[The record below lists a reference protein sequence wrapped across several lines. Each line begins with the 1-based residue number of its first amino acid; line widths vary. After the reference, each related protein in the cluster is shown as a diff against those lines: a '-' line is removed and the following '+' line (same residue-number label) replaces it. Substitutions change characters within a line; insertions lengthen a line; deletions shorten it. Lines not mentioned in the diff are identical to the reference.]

1 MVEMINKNEA
11 KLELSMI
18 VQPSSRLFLVGWLLI
33 LGLKECLVECAT
45 GCVKSVVILTG
56 QVRWEYV
63 QTSKMPKFL
72 SHSPCQ
78 LTGWKSGSNGHYSRF
93 GVFLS
98 KIQNLKFR
106 FFPFFLL
113 IEFSQIKQKMKMG
126 HVQDSPVSTNVI
138 SNEYQMKVH
147 IVRYNLGRKKFKIQN
162 LYFAYLWTNG
172 FPNGYS
178 VAPWACI

>member
-18 VQPSSRLFLVGWLLI
+18 VQPSSRLFLVGWLLV

-106 FFPFFLL
+106 FFPVFP
-113 IEFSQIKQKMKMG
+113 SDR
-126 HVQDSPVSTNVI
+126 VQPNQAK
-138 SNEYQMKVH
+138 NENGSCSRLSCVNQ
-147 IVRYNLGRKKFKIQN
+147 RDFK
-162 LYFAYLWTNG
+162 
-172 FPNGYS
+172 
-178 VAPWACI
+178 